1 MTTSVPTRPAA
12 RSSAILLASVLFCL
26 LGMVTLTAQDRLDPV
41 TAGMARSGS
50 ALARGLGA
58 LTTNPGGL
66 GYLAIGGSTL
76 PHDVVFSVYSGG
88 GSIGGTYL
96 AGDEFAQIFGPIDGE
111 SDDERERIG
120 ELLVDERLFANG
132 GINFLS
138 AVWRLQG
145 GGGTLGLTY
154 GSRAYARVNFP
165 NDLANLIAT
174 SNIASKDF
182 RFVNRGIGA
191 TWLTDFGISYG
202 RVFGDQSAEGWLPSF
217 GLGLTG
223 HLLGGVVHFD
233 VTENSAIYIDQINVQ
248 GSLQF
253 LVRGG
258 YTFRSSEPDEFD
270 QINAVGNFLSNP
282 FPATAGLGYG
292 VDLGLS
298 GVLWRSGEETVY
310 YGGTFSNLGRIN
322 WTNKARE
329 RRGRDFGDTLG
340 ASLGSAE
347 FEKFEGNLVSVGD
360 YSTTLP
366 STYRA
371 ALGYSKWNRAE
382 KSSVMVGLEAE
393 VPLNQVPGNTPD
405 PRFGAGVEWT
415 PSEKISV
422 RSGLAVGG
430 IADASVALGFG
441 LRPVEWMSIDIGTG
455 ELNSLLSGDRLD
467 VAARISFGVNTWSV
481 STTE

>member
-1 MTTSVPTRPAA
+1 MRGV
-12 RSSAILLASVLFCL
+12 L
-26 LGMVTLTAQDRLDPV
+26 LGIFLLLLGISMTASAQDRLDPV
-41 TAGMARSGS
+41 TVGMARSGT

-58 LTTNPGGL
+58 LGTNPGGL
-66 GYLAIGGSTL
+66 GYLAIGASTL
-76 PHDVVFSVYSGG
+76 PHDILFSVYSGG

-96 AGDEFAQIFGPIDGE
+96 AGDEFAQIFGPLNGE
-111 SDDERERIG
+111 SDDARERIG

-138 AVWRLQG
+138 AVYRLKD
-145 GGGTLGLTY
+145 GGGTLGLSY

-191 TWLTDFGISYG
+191 TWITDFGLSYG
-202 RVFGDQSAEGWLPSF
+202 RVFGDQTKEGWLPSF
-217 GLGLTG
+217 GLGVTG

-233 VTENSAIYIDQINVQ
+233 VTENSAIYIDQINVR

-258 YTFRSSEPDEFD
+258 YTFRSSEPDAFD
-270 QINAVGNFLSNP
+270 QVNAVGNFLSNP
-282 FPATAGLGYG
+282 FPATAGFGYG

-298 GVLWRSGEETVY
+298 GILWRKGDQTVH

-322 WTNKARE
+322 WSNKARE
-329 RRGRDFGDTLG
+329 RRGVGFHDTIG
-340 ASLGSAE
+340 ASLGVRE
-347 FEKFEGNLVSVGD
+347 FELFEGDLVTVGE

-366 STYRA
+366 STYSA
-371 ALGYSKWNRAE
+371 ALGYSTYNVDDQ
-382 KSSVMVGLEAE
+382 SSLMVGLEGE
-393 VPLNQVPGNTPD
+393 IPLNQVPGNTPD
-405 PRFGAGVEWT
+405 PRFSAGVEWT
-415 PSEKISV
+415 PNQYVSL

-430 IADASVALGFG
+430 ISDAAVALGVG
-441 LRPVEWMSIDIGTG
+441 IRPNEWISIDVGTG
-455 ELNSLLSGDRLD
+455 ELNGLLSGDRLD
-467 VAARISFGVNTWSV
+467 IAGRISFGVNTWSK
-481 STTE
+481 